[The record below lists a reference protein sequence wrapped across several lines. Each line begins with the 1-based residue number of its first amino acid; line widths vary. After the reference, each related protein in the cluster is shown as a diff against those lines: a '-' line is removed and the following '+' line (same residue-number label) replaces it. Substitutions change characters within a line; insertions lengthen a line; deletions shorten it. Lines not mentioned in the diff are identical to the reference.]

1 MTAPP
6 GYELG
11 PAYAKDVTGIFYRG
25 IQLSLDRAV
34 TIKMLRDKTT
44 KKDAVFNHFVKE
56 ISIATSLEHANLLL
70 AVDSGVM
77 NGRPY
82 LVTEPT
88 SEPTLADALE
98 PEEPLAEMR
107 AVHIALGIA
116 HAIRHLE
123 SKRFIYKNLRPKNI
137 LLPRPAAPKLLTFR
151 YVKPFDEARAFR
163 RANVQSAGYCAPEL
177 VRIDLGPVSPRAN
190 VYALGAI
197 LYHMLAGTPAIE
209 GASSEVR
216 RMHARGKVPPLRET
230 RPYMRERAYTTVSRL
245 MTYDPAKR
253 PDPSAAVALL
263 DAYANDP
270 LLGKTITSRKKR
282 RRRRRR

>member
-11 PAYAKDVTGIFYRG
+11 PAYAKDVTGIFYRAV
-25 IQLSLDRAV
+25 QLSLDRAV
-34 TIKMLRDKTT
+34 TIKMLRDETIKT
-44 KKDAVFNHFVKE
+44 DAIFNHFVKE

-70 AVDSGVM
+70 AVDSGVL

-88 SEPTLADALE
+88 AEPTLAKALE
-98 PEEPLAEMR
+98 PNEPLTEMR
-107 AVHIALGIA
+107 AVQIALGIG
-116 HAIRHLE
+116 HALRHLE
-123 SKRFIYKNLRPKNI
+123 GKRFIYKNLRPQNV

-151 YVKPFDEARAFR
+151 YVKPIDEAQAFR

-177 VRIDLGPVSPRAN
+177 VRGDLGPVSARAN

-197 LYHMLAGTPAIE
+197 LYQMLAGAPPIE
-209 GASSEVR
+209 GESAEVR

-230 RPYMRERAYTTVSRL
+230 RPYMRERAYTCVSRL

-253 PDPSAAVALL
+253 PDPAAAIALL
-263 DAYANDP
+263 EAYAKDP
-270 LLGKTITSRKKR
+270 LLGKTITPPTRNR
-282 RRRRRR
+282 